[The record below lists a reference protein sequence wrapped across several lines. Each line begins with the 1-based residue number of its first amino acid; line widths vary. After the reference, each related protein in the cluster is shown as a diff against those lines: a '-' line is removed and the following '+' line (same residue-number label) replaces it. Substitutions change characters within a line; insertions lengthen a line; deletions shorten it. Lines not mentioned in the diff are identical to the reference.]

1 MTNLNAH
8 RKRAA
13 GTADEAWKDVTL
25 EDLKAF
31 FELNI
36 AMGIVKLPEAKMYW
50 LQKWLTNVPSFGQV
64 MPRNRFSQ
72 IVCYLHVSDDS
83 AIAPAGQ
90 LGYDKLHKIKPL

>member
-1 MTNLNAH
+1 MTNPNAH

-36 AMGIVKLPEAKMYW
+36 AIGIVKLPEAKMYW
-50 LQKWLTNVPSFGQV
+50 LQSG
-64 MPRNRFSQ
+64 
-72 IVCYLHVSDDS
+72 
-83 AIAPAGQ
+83 
-90 LGYDKLHKIKPL
+90 